1 MNVKE
6 LNQQIRTMITTL
18 IDAGWQRT
26 KIFKI
31 ILGEAAQ
38 LARFLS
44 KDENGNHKDFGIR
57 PLQRI
62 GQIKNYDLYLV
73 YIPSEK
79 TPESIQLINKLN
91 HYNTEFVKDVQ
102 TAIEQYLINNVEST
116 KRNRTSKSSISILV
130 DDLIE

>member
-1 MNVKE
+1 MNVKD
-6 LNQQIRTMITTL
+6 LNQQIRTMINSL

-44 KDENGNHKDFGIR
+44 KDENGQYKDFGIR

-62 GQIKNYDLYLV
+62 GQLKSKELYLV
-73 YIPSEK
+73 FLPTEK
-79 TPESIQLINKLN
+79 TPDSAQLLSRLN
-91 HYNTEFVKDVQ
+91 AYNTEYVQ
-102 TAIEQYLINNVEST
+102 ELQDAIEKYLTENVET
-116 KRNRTSKSSISILV
+116 VKQNRISKTSIDRVV
-130 DDLIE
+130 DDLLE